1 MSAIRLLFLLFAM
14 LIAPLAP
21 AAADSQKK
29 THVALIEMD
38 LMILPGTSSYLDGA
52 LRRAADEGAA
62 AAVVRLNTPGGLL
75 TAAQAI
81 VKAIFASR
89 IPVIVYVA
97 PSGSAAI
104 SAGVFVTLAGHVAAM
119 ANGTSIGAAHP
130 VTGAGED
137 IKGDMRTKIESITTK
152 LVESIAA
159 ERGRN
164 VEWAVKSVKEST
176 SATDK
181 EALKLGVIDIVA
193 DDIPDLL
200 RRVKGKEVK
209 LAAGPAI
216 LEDYSALPI
225 IPYAISSKE
234 KILNLFANPNV
245 AAILWAGATGGL
257 SIELYNP
264 GAILPGVV
272 GVICLIL
279 ALAVSDAIPVTT
291 GGVLL
296 LALGAALI
304 GLELYMPS
312 GVLAVGGIVSLV
324 LGMLYLIDT
333 NQAPDL
339 AVSLTLIISTALVL
353 GTLLFLLVRTVL
365 RNIGRKVQTGA
376 EGLVGEIGTAI
387 SNISKEGKVSVNG
400 EIWNASA
407 VSGILEEG
415 APVKVVSVGPGLR
428 ILVDRVK

>member
-1 MSAIRLLFLLFAM
+1 MRLFRVLLA
-14 LIAPLAP
+14 LTAVLVLAAFRVRAQEP
-21 AAADSQKK
+21 QKK
-29 THVALIEMD
+29 HIAVIDMN
-38 LMILPGTSSYLDGA
+38 LMILPGTSSYLGRA
-52 LRRAADEGAA
+52 LQKASEDGAA

-75 TAAQAI
+75 TAAQSI
-81 VKAIFASR
+81 VQTIFASK

-97 PSGSAAI
+97 PTGSAAI

-119 ANGTSIGAAHP
+119 APGTSMGAAHP

-137 IKGDMRTKIESITTK
+137 IQGDMRTKVESITTK

-164 VEWAVKSVKEST
+164 VEWAVKSVRES
-176 SATDK
+176 SSVTDR
-181 EALKLGVIDIVA
+181 EALKIGVVDIVA
-193 DDIPDLL
+193 DNLSDLL
-200 RRVKGKEVK
+200 KRIKGKEVT
-209 LAAGPAI
+209 LAKGKVI
-216 LEDYSALPI
+216 LDDYSELPVVNYDI
-225 IPYAISSKE
+225 GVKE
-234 KILNLFANPNV
+234 KVLNLFANPNV
-245 AAILWAGATGGL
+245 AALLWAGATGGL

-304 GLELYMPS
+304 GFELYMPS

-333 NQAPDL
+333 SQAPDL
-339 AVSLTLIISTALVL
+339 QVSLALIVSTAVVL
-353 GTLLFLLVRTVL
+353 GTILFLLVRVVVK
-365 RNIGRKVQTGA
+365 NFGRKAQTGA
-376 EGLVGEIGTAI
+376 EGLVGEVGIAIGNV
-387 SNISKEGKVSVNG
+387 SESGKVSLNG

-407 VSGILEEG
+407 VSGILEQG
-415 APVKVVSVGPGLR
+415 AKVRVVSVGPGLQVVVER
-428 ILVDRVK
+428 SE